1 MFSRDC
7 IIASARNPGIGEPVS
22 VILIYL
28 FTLPLNLKHLYMRN
42 ALKKRLN
49 FNVRGDSTKEYFA
62 ELEHAV
68 KWLGFLEDT
77 TSEVVHNVLRS
88 RPSNAL

>member
-1 MFSRDC
+1 MIDTSFAYLAQSFGWILGSVMFSRDC

-68 KWLGFLEDT
+68 K
-77 TSEVVHNVLRS
+77 
-88 RPSNAL
+88 